1 VRKDLIQLIANVL
14 GVDVV
19 FPPKNNS
26 YEEYCELQDKLKR
39 EGFRFVREMRGD
51 GTIHWYIEQYFS
63 KYSKLIALFPNA
75 INRKWTKTNGRPC
88 ENICHWERL
97 PTDFPS
103 MEEAVIDLNDNIR
116 KADVME
122 VTYYSTVS

>member
-1 VRKDLIQLIANVL
+1 MKKSLIQIIANIL

-19 FPPKNNS
+19 FPPKSNS
-26 YEEYCELQDKLKR
+26 YEEYCELQNKLEH
-39 EGFRFVREMRGD
+39 EGFRFAREIRGD

-63 KYSKLIALFPNA
+63 RYSELIALFPDA
-75 INRKWTKTNGRPC
+75 KNRRWSKCNGKPH
-88 ENICHWERL
+88 ESISHWERL
-97 PTDFPS
+97 PTDYPS
-103 MEEAVIDLNDNIR
+103 MEEAVVDLNDNIR